1 MDDDEYLDWKLN
13 QIKRVIRKSF
23 DPYLGEA
30 MDAIEAILDMSLQD
44 VEDHIINAKH
54 FHLDE
59 KFFR

>member
-1 MDDDEYLDWKLN
+1 MDDDEYLYWKLN

-30 MDAIEAILDMSLQD
+30 LEAIEGIIDMSLED

-59 KFFR
+59 ELFR